1 MARAGSQSPQVP
13 TAFDVPED
21 GPSSPSAVG
30 ARIAALRKA
39 RGLTLARLAAACGVS
54 ESTISRIENGLT
66 AVSAHHLFAMA
77 KLLDVDIADF
87 FGDASAPLTA
97 GMRSVTRR
105 GEGVREELARYD
117 VEVLSADLSRK
128 DMHPAVNTVTARTL
142 EEVGGLSRHDGEEFL
157 YVLDGEV
164 ILHSELYAPLRLEA
178 GDSIYFDGSVG
189 HAYLAGGEEPARIL
203 VVVAVGGGSLEL
215 TPTS

>member
-1 MARAGSQSPQVP
+1 
-13 TAFDVPED
+13 
-21 GPSSPSAVG
+21 VG

-39 RGLTLARLAAACGVS
+39 RGLTLSRLAAACGVS

-77 KLLDVDIADF
+77 KLLDVDVTEF
-87 FGDASAPLTA
+87 FDDDSAPLTG

-105 GEGVREELARYD
+105 GEGVREEFARYG

-128 DMHPAVNTVTARTL
+128 DMHPAINTVTARSL
-142 EEVGGLSRHDGEEFL
+142 DEVGGLARHDGEEFL
-157 YVLDGEV
+157 YVLDGAI

-178 GDSIYFDGSVG
+178 GDSIYFDGGVG
-189 HAYLAGGEEPARIL
+189 HAYLAAGEAPARIL
-203 VVVAVGGGSLEL
+203 VVVAVDGRALEL
-215 TPTS
+215 KSTEEERGAATPPA